1 MPLLANLFGLPLPV
15 LSRAEEFFGNSAQ
28 LGLQSWQFERL
39 SGESVQLLMA
49 YLGVFKFDRVFA
61 RSAFFRHPA
70 TEARTA
76 IGADFYLTNKKRI
89 PRQRGGH

>member
-1 MPLLANLFGLPLPV
+1 
-15 LSRAEEFFGNSAQ
+15 
-28 LGLQSWQFERL
+28 
-39 SGESVQLLMA
+39 MA

-89 PRQRGGH
+89 LRQHGGY